1 MTQTCTD
8 CHDDT
13 CTHMGHDERACDHYV
28 RLSDLDPQP
37 VVDTPSSSSQELV
50 NDEVDTRLRNLERMV
65 CDIGRAV
72 RGELP

>member
-1 MTQTCTD
+1 MTQTCTT
-8 CHDDT
+8 CFDDT
-13 CTHMGHDERACDHYV
+13 CVHMGHDERACDHHV

-37 VVDTPSSSSQELV
+37 VVNDPPDGSQELV
-50 NDEVDTRLRNLERMV
+50 NDEFDTRLRNLERMV

>member
-1 MTQTCTD
+1 MTQTCTT
-8 CHDDT
+8 CFDDT

-37 VVDTPSSSSQELV
+37 VVDTPSSSSQGLV
-50 NDEVDTRLRNLERMV
+50 NDEFDTRLRNLERMV